1 MAIGTIK
8 KMYLKQQKN
17 INQEVNFKRVVL
29 LRISLHVKM
38 VGLMK

>member
-17 INQEVNFKRVVL
+17 IKQEK
-29 LRISLHVKM
+29 SLIGVAEVHTRLQEKM